1 MPVPVNELW
10 RLKTFISTAVSE
22 SSGEYTNKDHVT
34 IESLKEKNNE
44 YEISGKYTVPST
56 GKTHNYNVRINSK
69 DEISYLSIDNK
80 QIIS

>member
-10 RLKTFISTAVSE
+10 KLKTYIRTAVSE
-22 SSGEYTNKDHVT
+22 ASGEYITRDLVI
-34 IESLKEKNNE
+34 IESLKEIDNE

-56 GKTHNYNVRINSK
+56 GKTHNYNVRINSN

>member
-10 RLKTFISTAVSE
+10 RLKAHISTAVSE
-22 SSGEYTNKDHVT
+22 ASGEYTGRDHVI
-34 IESLKEKNNE
+34 IESLKEIDNE

-56 GKTHNYNVRINSK
+56 GKKHDYKIRINANE
-69 DEISYLSIDNK
+69 EISFLSIDDK